1 MIELQLALALLP
13 ARLLFGLLGLR
24 LLGLLLR
31 HPTPHHRLRKY
42 GPLLLVR
49 RSRLR
54 RLRSSDGHRRFPHSV
69 CVREEDLRRH
79 QSRLMDRNFVSRAFL
94 EWGWGKQHI
103 TSIAFPCLSILLDL
117 MHMLARNRIHITA
130 LSRILLSA
138 IATSIYFSKSV
149 FSRQTCSTYAIDCLG
164 IGFFFAVLMLRL
176 FYLCEH

>member
-31 HPTPHHRLRKY
+31 HPTPHHRLRKH

-49 RSRLR
+49 WPRVR

-94 EWGWGKQHI
+94 EWDWGKQHI
-103 TSIAFPCLSILLDL
+103 TSIAFLCLSILLDL
-117 MHMLARNRIHITA
+117 IHVLARNRIHTTA

-138 IATSIYFSKSV
+138 ITTSIYCSKSV
-149 FSRQTCSTYAIDCLG
+149 FNRQTCSKYAIDCLG
-164 IGFFFAVLMLRL
+164 TGFFFAGLMLLL